1 MYSEKVMDHF
11 MNPRN
16 VGEIENA
23 SGVGTVGNAKCG
35 DIMRMYLDIDDNGII
50 QDVKFKTFGCGAAVA
65 TSSMATELVKGKTIQ
80 QALEVTNKAV
90 MEALDGLPPV
100 KVHCSL
106 LAEEA
111 IHAALWDYA
120 EKNGI
125 KITEADGK
133 IAEKTVVVDP
143 TKNNGNVVF
152 GTVEFDIEV
161 TTPGDGMIS
170 ITAPNTN
177 KGPGIDYFIISPKS
191 VKLEKFAITATA
203 GEGGTITAESLTEGK
218 VDVTE
223 GESATFTITP
233 NSGYEIADVKV
244 DGKSI
249 LKEEFDLSQIGILI
263 ENPGFYPHLTG
274 FENLEM
280 LYRLNNEKNDQHIYD
295 ILKSVGLDYA
305 GDKKY
310 KEYSLGMKQRL
321 RIAQAIMENQ
331 KIIILDEPTNG
342 IDRSGLKD
350 VHEIIKEEK
359 NKGKIILLASH
370 DLDDSKLLCDKIYF
384 IENGRV
390 KDFLTEISND

>member
-1 MYSEKVMDHF
+1 MIL
-11 MNPRN
+11 
-16 VGEIENA
+16 EIENYSKTINKRIILDNINLTFR
-23 SGVGTVGNAKCG
+23 SGNVYGFYG
-35 DIMRMYLDIDDNGII
+35 RNG
-50 QDVKFKTFGCGAAVA
+50 
-65 TSSMATELVKGKTIQ
+65 SGKTMLFR
-80 QALEVTNKAV
+80 ALTT
-90 MEALDGLPPV
+90 L
-100 KVHCSL
+100 
-106 LAEEA
+106 
-111 IHAALWDYA
+111 IY
-120 EKNGI
+120 
-125 KITEADGK
+125 
-133 IAEKTVVVDP
+133 P
-143 TKNNGNVVF
+143 TKG
-152 GTVEFDIEV
+152 
-161 TTPGDGMIS
+161 
-170 ITAPNTN
+170 
-177 KGPGIDYFIISPKS
+177 
-191 VKLEKFAITATA
+191 
-203 GEGGTITAESLTEGK
+203 
-218 VDVTE
+218 
-223 GESATFTITP
+223 
-233 NSGYEIADVKV
+233 VKV

-370 DLDDSKLLCDKIYF
+370 DLDDLKLLCDKIYF

>member
-1 MYSEKVMDHF
+1 MIL
-11 MNPRN
+11 
-16 VGEIENA
+16 EIENYSKTINKRIILDNINLTFR
-23 SGVGTVGNAKCG
+23 SGNVYGFYG
-35 DIMRMYLDIDDNGII
+35 RNG
-50 QDVKFKTFGCGAAVA
+50 
-65 TSSMATELVKGKTIQ
+65 SGKTMLFR
-80 QALEVTNKAV
+80 ALTT
-90 MEALDGLPPV
+90 L
-100 KVHCSL
+100 
-106 LAEEA
+106 
-111 IHAALWDYA
+111 IY
-120 EKNGI
+120 
-125 KITEADGK
+125 
-133 IAEKTVVVDP
+133 P
-143 TKNNGNVVF
+143 TTG
-152 GTVEFDIEV
+152 
-161 TTPGDGMIS
+161 
-170 ITAPNTN
+170 
-177 KGPGIDYFIISPKS
+177 
-191 VKLEKFAITATA
+191 
-203 GEGGTITAESLTEGK
+203 
-218 VDVTE
+218 
-223 GESATFTITP
+223 
-233 NSGYEIADVKV
+233 DVKV

>member
-1 MYSEKVMDHF
+1 MLFRS
-11 MNPRN
+11 
-16 VGEIENA
+16 
-23 SGVGTVGNAKCG
+23 
-35 DIMRMYLDIDDNGII
+35 
-50 QDVKFKTFGCGAAVA
+50 
-65 TSSMATELVKGKTIQ
+65 
-80 QALEVTNKAV
+80 
-90 MEALDGLPPV
+90 
-100 KVHCSL
+100 
-106 LAEEA
+106 
-111 IHAALWDYA
+111 
-120 EKNGI
+120 
-125 KITEADGK
+125 
-133 IAEKTVVVDP
+133 P
-143 TKNNGNVVF
+143 TKG
-152 GTVEFDIEV
+152 
-161 TTPGDGMIS
+161 
-170 ITAPNTN
+170 
-177 KGPGIDYFIISPKS
+177 
-191 VKLEKFAITATA
+191 
-203 GEGGTITAESLTEGK
+203 
-218 VDVTE
+218 
-223 GESATFTITP
+223 
-233 NSGYEIADVKV
+233 DVKV

-249 LKEEFDLSQIGILI
+249 LKEEFDLSQFGILI

-359 NKGKIILLASH
+359 NKDKIILLASH
-370 DLDDSKLLCDKIYF
+370 DLDDLKLLCDKIYF

>member
-1 MYSEKVMDHF
+1 MIL
-11 MNPRN
+11 
-16 VGEIENA
+16 EIENYSKTINKRIILDNINLTFR
-23 SGVGTVGNAKCG
+23 SGNVYGFYG
-35 DIMRMYLDIDDNGII
+35 RNG
-50 QDVKFKTFGCGAAVA
+50 
-65 TSSMATELVKGKTIQ
+65 SGKTMLFR
-80 QALEVTNKAV
+80 ALTT
-90 MEALDGLPPV
+90 L
-100 KVHCSL
+100 
-106 LAEEA
+106 
-111 IHAALWDYA
+111 IY
-120 EKNGI
+120 
-125 KITEADGK
+125 
-133 IAEKTVVVDP
+133 P
-143 TKNNGNVVF
+143 TKG
-152 GTVEFDIEV
+152 
-161 TTPGDGMIS
+161 
-170 ITAPNTN
+170 
-177 KGPGIDYFIISPKS
+177 
-191 VKLEKFAITATA
+191 
-203 GEGGTITAESLTEGK
+203 
-218 VDVTE
+218 
-223 GESATFTITP
+223 
-233 NSGYEIADVKV
+233 DVKV

-295 ILKSVGLDYA
+295 ILKSVGL
-305 GDKKY
+305 
-310 KEYSLGMKQRL
+310 EYSLGMKQRL

>member
-1 MYSEKVMDHF
+1 MIL
-11 MNPRN
+11 
-16 VGEIENA
+16 EIENYSKTINKRIILDNINLTFR
-23 SGVGTVGNAKCG
+23 SGNVYGFYG
-35 DIMRMYLDIDDNGII
+35 RNG
-50 QDVKFKTFGCGAAVA
+50 
-65 TSSMATELVKGKTIQ
+65 SGKTMLFR
-80 QALEVTNKAV
+80 ALTTLIYPTN
-90 MEALDGLPPV
+90 G
-100 KVHCSL
+100 
-106 LAEEA
+106 
-111 IHAALWDYA
+111 
-120 EKNGI
+120 
-125 KITEADGK
+125 
-133 IAEKTVVVDP
+133 
-143 TKNNGNVVF
+143 
-152 GTVEFDIEV
+152 
-161 TTPGDGMIS
+161 
-170 ITAPNTN
+170 
-177 KGPGIDYFIISPKS
+177 
-191 VKLEKFAITATA
+191 
-203 GEGGTITAESLTEGK
+203 
-218 VDVTE
+218 
-223 GESATFTITP
+223 
-233 NSGYEIADVKV
+233 DVKV

-280 LYRLNNEKNDQHIYD
+280 LYRFNNEKNDQHIYD

-370 DLDDSKLLCDKIYF
+370 DLDDLKLLCGKIYF